1 VINIANSIR
10 SRQIDIG
17 IGAGVE
23 SMSMFSMESGVDPN
37 ILSPKVFEHP
47 VAQTCLMPMGMTS
60 ENVATK
66 FNVPREKQDQ
76 MAYESH

>member
-1 VINIANSIR
+1 MNIANSIR

-37 ILSPKVFEHP
+37 ILSPKVFDHP
-47 VAQTCLMPMGMTS
+47 VA
-60 ENVATK
+60 
-66 FNVPREKQDQ
+66 
-76 MAYESH
+76 